1 MKAKTLATLLL
12 VLATAPSFA
21 QSVPSGMFGAPVAK
35 LAQLS
40 AEERRALQERWER
53 ANPDDRGRIRQE
65 VQDRMRMPGFPDTSR
80 FGTGYE
86 RRTEEGRDDE
96 RSGREFFPGGGRAP
110 RDGQRR

>member
-12 VLATAPSFA
+12 VLAAAPSFA
-21 QSVPSGMFGAPVAK
+21 QSVPSGMFGAPLAK

-53 ANPDDRGRIRQE
+53 ATPDERVRLRQE
-65 VQDRMRMPGFPDTSR
+65 VQEHMRMPGFPDPSR
-80 FGTGYE
+80 FGTGFE

-96 RSGREFFPGGGRAP
+96 RGSRDFFPGGRAP